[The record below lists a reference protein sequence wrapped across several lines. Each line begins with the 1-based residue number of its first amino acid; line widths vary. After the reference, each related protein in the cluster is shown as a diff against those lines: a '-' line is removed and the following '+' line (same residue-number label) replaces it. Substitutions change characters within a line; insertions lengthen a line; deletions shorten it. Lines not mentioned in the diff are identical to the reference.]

1 MFKRVLSS
9 LIFTPLFLLLLFYLP
24 EAYFVLFILGINIW
38 AMLEFFQVVRNKGI
52 KPQIVSAIVSVV
64 FLYGIIFFWVMGINA
79 DRWGG
84 DLGIGKM
91 PLVGLAI
98 MCACSVIVI
107 GLGLVRVFRGAIRS
121 SIFEMG
127 ATIFGI
133 LYTSLPFIFTLLIY
147 KHEYGAH
154 WIFLMMWVTWF
165 YDIGAYFGGRY
176 LGKHKLA
183 PVLSPKKTIEG
194 AVVGLLTSVVTVAI
208 IIQIKP
214 LFWGPDGFPI
224 PLSICLILSVAL
236 SILGQLGDLIESV
249 IKRDA
254 DVKDSGVS
262 FTGHGGILDIIDS
275 ILINFPVV
283 FILLVLLAVY

>member
-1 MFKRVLSS
+1 MFKRILSS
-9 LIFTPLFLLLLFYLP
+9 LIFTPLFLILLFFLH
-24 EAYFVLFILGINIW
+24 ETFFIIFVLGINIW
-38 AMLEFFQVVRNKGI
+38 ALLEFFQVVRKKGI
-52 KPQIVSAIVSVV
+52 KPQAVSAVVSVV

-91 PLVGLAI
+91 PMVGLAI
-98 MCACSVIVI
+98 MAACSVIVI
-107 GLGLVRVFRGAIRS
+107 GLGIVRVFRSAIRS

-127 ATIFGI
+127 ATLLGIF
-133 LYTSLPFIFTLLIY
+133 YTSLPFIFTLLIY
-147 KHEYGAH
+147 KHEFGAH
-154 WIFLMMWVTWF
+154 WIFFMMWVTWF

-194 AVVGLLTSVVTVAI
+194 AVAGLITSIVTVAI
-208 IIQIKP
+208 ITQIKP
-214 LFWGPDGFPI
+214 LWGPNGFPI
-224 PLSICLILSVAL
+224 PLDLCLILSVVL

-262 FTGHGGILDIIDS
+262 FTGHGGILDIVDS
-275 ILINFPVV
+275 ILINFPVI
-283 FILLVLLAVY
+283 FILLVLMTVY